1 MIKTEINQNGLVA
14 DFFTNPSN
22 PTSRAILM
30 LGGSEGGKS
39 WSRIKK
45 PLELLVQKGY
55 SVFSLA
61 YFKAGELP
69 GTLQEIPLE
78 YFEKA
83 FAWLSTQPGIIPDQ
97 FGIIGGSKGSEA
109 ALLLASRY
117 SQIKAVIGFSPS
129 SVVWQGIP
137 GRRFKI
143 GDDVKSSWSYGGEG
157 ITYLP
162 YPSPVNK
169 RDLITLRLRK
179 MHEDALLNSAGVDK
193 AAIPVENIQGGILLI
208 SGEGDRLWP
217 ATPMSEEIMRRLKS
231 KGFQYPSEHLVFKT
245 GHNGIV
251 MNKDSWRRVFLFLE
265 ETFL

>member
-1 MIKTEINQNGLVA
+1 MIKTEINQDGLLA
-14 DFFTNPSN
+14 DFFTDPST

-55 SVFSLA
+55 SVLSLA
-61 YFKAGELP
+61 YFKAGGLP

-83 FAWLSTQPGIIPDQ
+83 FTWLSTQPGIISDQ

-117 SQIKAVIGFSPS
+117 SQVKVVICFSPS
-129 SVVWQGIP
+129 NVVWQGIP
-137 GRRFKI
+137 GKRFGI
-143 GDDVKSSWSYGGEG
+143 GDDVKSSWSYGGKG
-157 ITYLP
+157 LTFLP
-162 YPSPVNK
+162 YPSEINK

-179 MHEDALLNSAGVDK
+179 MHEDALLDSAGVKK

-217 ATPMSEEIMRRLKS
+217 TTPMSEDIMRRLQS
-231 KGFQYPSEHLVFKT
+231 KGFQYPSDHLVFKT

-265 ETFL
+265 ENFI

>member
-1 MIKTEINQNGLVA
+1 MIKTEVNQDGIVA
-14 DFFTNPSN
+14 DFFNDPTT

-45 PLELLVQKGY
+45 PLELLIQKGY
-55 SVFSLA
+55 SVLSLA
-61 YFKAGELP
+61 YFKAGGLP

-83 FAWLSTQPGIIPDQ
+83 FAWLSSQPGIVPDQ
-97 FGIIGGSKGSEA
+97 YGIIGGSKGSEA

-117 SQIKAVIGFSPS
+117 FQIKVVIGFSPS

-137 GRRFKI
+137 GKRFEI

-157 ITYLP
+157 LTFLS
-162 YPSPVNK
+162 YPSTVNK

-179 MHEDALLNSAGVDK
+179 MHEQALQDSEGVNK

-208 SGEGDRLWP
+208 SGEEDRLWP
-217 ATPMSEEIMRRLKS
+217 ATPMSEEIISRLKS

-251 MNKDSWRRVFLFLE
+251 INKDSWRRVFSFLE
-265 ETFL
+265 GNFL